1 MIRKLAFVAALLTL
15 SAPVFASS
23 GAVSL
28 SGMDLS
34 DPAQVAKLHQAI
46 VRTAEKVCKAAGNTA
61 PSELRV
67 CIREAVDR
75 AVNSNAAAQLK
86 TWHASLPGND
96 RYRVDN

>member
-1 MIRKLAFVAALLTL
+1 MIRKLAFAAALLTL
-15 SAPVFASS
+15 SGPAFANS

-61 PSELRV
+61 PSDLRV

-75 AVNSNAAAQLK
+75 AISSNAAAQLK
-86 TWHASLPGND
+86 TWHAGLSSND
-96 RYRVDN
+96 RYKVAN

>member
-1 MIRKLAFVAALLTL
+1 MIRTFAFVAALLTL
-15 SAPVFASS
+15 SAPAFANS

-46 VRTAEKVCKAAGNTA
+46 VRTAEKVCKNAGNVA
-61 PSELRV
+61 PSDLRV
-67 CIREAVDR
+67 CVRDAVDR

-86 TWHASLPGND
+86 TWHAGLSSND
-96 RYRVDN
+96 RYRVAN